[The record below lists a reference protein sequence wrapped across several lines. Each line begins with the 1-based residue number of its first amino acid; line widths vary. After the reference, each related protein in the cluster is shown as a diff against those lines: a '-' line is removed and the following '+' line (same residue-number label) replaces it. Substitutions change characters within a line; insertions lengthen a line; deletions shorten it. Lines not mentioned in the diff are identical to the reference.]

1 MEELEAF
8 VSKSFAGPDMAPT
21 EPNEEQKR
29 AAASI
34 RKCTEWLSLIQ
45 GTSNASSSPIK
56 KMKPANCSKNKARS
70 ESIRSDKDVLETEEA
85 DGDEPVSQNR
95 KRTGAMEG
103 EEEPLAKRLRL
114 EGL

>member
-8 VSKSFAGPDMAPT
+8 VSKSFAGQDMAPT

-45 GTSNASSSPIK
+45 GTPTGPSSAIK
-56 KMKPANCSKNKARS
+56 KIKPGCSPKNKTRS
-70 ESIRSDKDVLETEEA
+70 ETVRNDKDPLESEEA
-85 DGDEPVSQNR
+85 EMNESASQNR
-95 KRTGAMEG
+95 KRTGATEG
-103 EEEPLAKRLRL
+103 EEEPLTKRLRT